1 MVFNRR
7 NEGTHTV
14 NELASCT
21 PISIG
26 PMEIHPLDARELTRR
41 LILDVLSRKT
51 TRHVITANAQFY
63 NLAERREDFRECLA
77 RAEYVCAD
85 GVSVVL
91 ACKWLGKQ
99 DVSRVPGVD
108 MVDYLCDGAA
118 ASGLSTYFL
127 GGQAGSAEQ
136 ASAILAK
143 RHPGL
148 QVAGTGCPPWGFEK
162 DPEKLKVVLE
172 DIRQASPSIIF
183 VALGAPKQEL
193 FINEHIRPLG
203 VPVAMGVGGSFEM
216 IAGRVKRA
224 PVWVQRIG
232 LEWAYRWMQ
241 EPRRL
246 ANRYLVGNAVF
257 CFYLLRYAVRGRLG
271 NGGWA

>member
-1 MVFNRR
+1 
-7 NEGTHTV
+7 V
-14 NELASCT
+14 NEIVSCT

-41 LILDVLSRKT
+41 LILDVLSQKK

-63 NLAERREDFRECLA
+63 NLAERRADFRECLA

-85 GVSVVL
+85 GISVVL

-108 MVDYLCDGAA
+108 MVDHLCAGAA

-127 GGQAGSAEQ
+127 GGQPGSAEKT
-136 ASAILAK
+136 SEVLAQ

-148 QVAGTGCPPWGFEK
+148 QVAGIGCPPRGFER
-162 DPEKLKVVLE
+162 DPEMLQAVLD
-172 DIRQASPSIIF
+172 DIRQVSPSIIF

-193 FINEHIRPLG
+193 FINEHIRPLE

-224 PVWVQRIG
+224 PRWMQRTG
-232 LEWAYRWMQ
+232 LEWVYRWIQ

-257 CFYLLRYAVRGRLG
+257 CFYLLRYAVRGGLG
-271 NGGWA
+271 RAGTIGARD